1 MGQAMYP
8 WNVDRVNTNTQ
19 NILGELGRGRSVRD
33 SEIQGVYKRSQGN
46 ITLNPLHVKP
56 EANSCTPITILLSVR
71 ICNGSTSKLTSSVLF
86 ESSTLQVH

>member
-8 WNVDRVNTNTQ
+8 WNADGLNTKSPY
-19 NILGELGRGRSVRD
+19 ILGELGRGRSVRD

-56 EANSCTPITILLSVR
+56 EANSCTPITVLLYIR
-71 ICNGSTSKLTSSVLF
+71 ICNDSTSKLTSSLF
-86 ESSTLQVH
+86 SESSTLQVH